1 MKSFFA
7 HISLIITALVTMV
20 SCAVGPDFRSPDMA
34 TPGQYTAAPL
44 PSQTASAQSESGVA
58 QHFAFAEDL
67 PGEWWTLF
75 RSPELDKMIKQ
86 GLADSPTLAAAQA
99 AFRKAEEDLRAVSGS
114 ILYPAVNGNLQATR
128 QRISGNANLGP
139 GDTFNLYNAS
149 VSVSYTLD
157 LFGGGRRQLEAYQS
171 QVDYQRY
178 IFEATYLTLTAN
190 IVTTAIQEASLREQ
204 LNSARETLAAQQ
216 KQLDVIRKQFELGA
230 VSKMAVL
237 LQETELAMT
246 KAGLPPLEKQL
257 SLTRHALSVLI
268 GQFPGDGKAPEFK
281 LEALHLPEELP
292 VSLPS
297 ALARQRPDIRASEAL
312 LHQACASVG
321 VATANLYPQIT
332 LNGGY
337 GFQAISTDIL
347 FNGQS
352 VVWSLGA
359 GLLQPIFRGGEL
371 TARRRSAIAAYD
383 QAAAQYRQTVLK
395 AFQDVA
401 DVLRALETD
410 ARTLKAQAQAEAS
423 AEETLVLI
431 EKQFEL
437 GAVSYLPLL
446 IAQQNYKKA
455 RVNLIAAKARR
466 YADTA
471 ALFQALGGGWW
482 NRPSPSSNTELK
494 EKVN

>member
-1 MKSFFA
+1 MKTFFSR
-7 HISLIITALVTMV
+7 IFIIVVSLVSLI

-34 TPGQYTAAPL
+34 TPGQYTVAPL
-44 PSQTASAQSESGVA
+44 PSQTVSAQSESGAA
-58 QHFAFAEDL
+58 QRFAFAEDL
-67 PGEWWTLF
+67 PGDWWTLF
-75 RSPELDKMIKQ
+75 RSTELDKMIKQ

-99 AFRKAEEDLRAVSGS
+99 ALRKAEEDLRAVSGS

-139 GDTFNLYNAS
+139 GDTYNLYNAS

-157 LFGGGRRQLEAYQS
+157 LFGGGRRQLEAYQA

-204 LNSARETLAAQQ
+204 LNSARNILASEQ
-216 KQLDVIRKQFELGA
+216 KQLDVINKQFELGA
-230 VSKMAVL
+230 ISKTAVL

-246 KAGLPPLEKQL
+246 KAALPPLEKQL
-257 SLTRHALSVLI
+257 DLTRHALSVLI
-268 GQFPGDGKAPEFK
+268 GQFPGDGKVPKFR
-281 LEALHLPEELP
+281 LESLHLPEELP

-332 LNGGY
+332 LSGGY

-352 VVWSLGA
+352 VVWNLGA

-410 ARTLKAQAQAEAS
+410 ARTLQAQAQAEAS
-423 AEETLVLI
+423 AKATLVLI

-437 GAVSYLPLL
+437 GAVSYPLL
-446 IAQQNYKKA
+446 LISQKDYQKTRMTLITAQAQ
-455 RVNLIAAKARR
+455 R

-482 NRPSPSSNTELK
+482 NRPSTSANTELK
-494 EKVN
+494 EKVD